1 MKKINIIYWI
11 FTGLLL
17 ALMLMSGIQNLLST
31 EASVKLIS
39 EQMKYPQYF
48 VPFIGLAK
56 TLGAVAMLIPG
67 YPRIKEWIYAGFT
80 FDLTGALYSTIA
92 MGASFKE
99 WWPMIL
105 FFVILAGSYIYY
117 HKRLKASASPAVK

>member
-31 EASVKLIS
+31 EASVKLVS
-39 EQMKYPQYF
+39 GQLKYPEYF
-48 VPFIGLAK
+48 IPFIGLAK

-67 YPRIKEWIYAGFT
+67 YPRIKEWIYSGFT
-80 FDLTGALYSTIA
+80 FDFTAALYSTIA
-92 MGASFKE
+92 TGESVMM
-99 WWPMIL
+99 WWPMLL